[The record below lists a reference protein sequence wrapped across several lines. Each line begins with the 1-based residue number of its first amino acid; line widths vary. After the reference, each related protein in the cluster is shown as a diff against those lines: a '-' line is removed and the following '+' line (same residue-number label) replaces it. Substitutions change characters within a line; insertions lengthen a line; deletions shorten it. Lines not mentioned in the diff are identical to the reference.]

1 MASVLKWYEV
11 ELEREIRAETAK
23 RLRQAAILVR
33 DSARKKVR
41 KSKEPHTFRGE
52 VYQPGSL
59 RKSISYRVN
68 SRELKA
74 RIGTSLVYGI
84 FQELGPVT
92 SKKRWGFTPYLRP
105 AFHENESQI
114 KDILGV
120 NAGVSASNIKDLKP
134 SDILLE

>member
-11 ELEREIRAETAK
+11 EFEREIRAEMAQ

-92 SKKRWGFTPYLRP
+92 SKKRWEYTPYLRP
-105 AFHENESQI
+105 AYHESESQI

-120 NAGVSASNIKDLKP
+120 GAGVSGSNIKDFKP
-134 SDILLE
+134 SDILL

>member
-1 MASVLKWYEV
+1 MSKLIWRDT
-11 ELEREIRAETAK
+11 ELEKEIRAETAQ

-33 DSARKKVR
+33 DSARKRVR
-41 KSKEPHTFRGE
+41 ESKEPHVFRGE
-52 VYQPGSL
+52 TYQPGSL
-59 RKSISYRVN
+59 KKSISYRVN

>member
-59 RKSISYRVN
+59 EKSISYRVN

-92 SKKRWGFTPYLRP
+92 AKKRWGFTPYLRP

-114 KDILGV
+114 KDILGIG
-120 NAGVSASNIKDLKP
+120 AGVSASNIRDLKP